1 MKQAEVS
8 SALDVYL
15 KRISEVQLL
24 TANEERNLGWRIIND
39 NDQKAK
45 EHMILANLRLVV
57 SIAKNYSNRGVSLSD
72 LIEEGNVGLIRAVEG
87 FDPAHGA
94 RFSTYA
100 AWWIKQSM
108 KRVVTSAAQMI
119 HIPAY
124 MAELVV
130 RLRYFINE
138 YKDAYGCEPNDEE
151 VANGIGVPEAKVES
165 IRRALLASRTVSPS
179 VKSRGKN
186 EEVSWV
192 DHQPCNR
199 YEDPEESSSRQESC
213 QRVRKLLEIIDP
225 RQARVLRLRFGLEGQ
240 EPLTLKEIGKRIGLT
255 RERVRQI
262 EMEALSKLEGKMNGK
277 MSGTGNRLL
286 RHLVLNASVQK
297 INRLNLKKA
306 S

>member
-1 MKQAEVS
+1 MKQAEVR

-45 EHMILANLRLVV
+45 EQMILANLRLVV
-57 SIAKNYSNRGVSLSD
+57 SIAKNYSYRGVSLPD
-72 LIEEGNVGLIRAVEG
+72 LIEEGNIGLIRAVEG

-108 KRVVTSAAQMI
+108 KRMLASATQMI

-124 MAELVV
+124 MTELVV

-138 YKDAYGCEPNDEE
+138 YRDVYGCEPNDEE
-151 VANGIGVPEAKVES
+151 VSNGIGVPEAKVES
-165 IRRALLASRTVSPS
+165 IRRALLASRAVIPS
-179 VKSRGKN
+179 VKSRGNN

-192 DHQPCNR
+192 DHQPCSR
-199 YEDPEESSSRQESC
+199 SEDPEESSSRQESC
-213 QRVRKLLEIIDP
+213 QIVRKLLEIIDP

-262 EMEALSKLEGKMNGK
+262 EMEALSKLEGKMNDK
-277 MSGTGNRLL
+277 VSGSGAHFLNHLALNSSEQKLNR
-286 RHLVLNASVQK
+286 
-297 INRLNLKKA
+297 INLKKA